1 MRLVAFIKA
10 YPLVIIVHQFNK
22 IGGVLLTF
30 NGINVHFILNSLPA
44 IPAIFRR
51 NLEGYLL

>member
-1 MRLVAFIKA
+1 MQLVAFIKA
-10 YPLVIIVHQFNK
+10 YPLVIVVHQFNK